1 MHRLANSVLSI
12 YIILLFISCGGRE
25 PQDPEIV
32 FSEYEAAEELSEKIR
47 IFELFKETNPESTEL
62 KSMSYSLIREIRK
75 EKGILAAADFLSENE
90 NSATTRAFNSVAW
103 TLYENG
109 ENLETA
115 SVLAGKGT
123 ALAREE
129 LNAYSETIPNDVSEE
144 DWKSSKEQSLAMILD
159 TYASIEKE
167 LGNRTK
173 ALELF
178 KEAVELTDESYGEI
192 NENYLAL
199 VIENGDYENAKNLLE
214 KYISEGTDTEN
225 MKSLLKDVYI
235 KLGNDEKDFDN
246 YISKFEAEAHQKM
259 VEKLKN
265 EIKNVPAPDFIL
277 TDLNGKSVKLS
288 DFKGQIVV
296 VDFWATWCGP
306 CLQSFPGMKIAV
318 EKLSKENNVKFL
330 FVNTWE
336 RVENKK
342 ENADNFI
349 KENNY
354 PFHVLLDENNEVVKN
369 FGVRGIPTKFIIDQD
384 QNIRFESI
392 GFSGKTDELVEEL
405 SLMVSM
411 IE

>member
-1 MHRLANSVLSI
+1 M
-12 YIILLFISCGGRE
+12 
-25 PQDPEIV
+25 
-32 FSEYEAAEELSEKIR
+32 
-47 IFELFKETNPESTEL
+47 T
-62 KSMSYSLIREIRK
+62 YSLIREIRN
-75 EKGILAAADFLSENE
+75 EKGILAAADFLAENE
-90 NSATTRAFNSVAW
+90 NSASPRAFNSVAW
-103 TLYENG
+103 TLFENR

-115 SVLAGKGT
+115 SSLAGKGT
-123 ALAREE
+123 AVAREE

-235 KLGNDEKDFDN
+235 KLGNDEKDFDK

-336 RVENKK
+336 RVEDKK

-369 FGVRGIPTKFIIDQD
+369 FGVRGIPTKFIIDQN